1 MARPRRPSR
10 PSRAG
15 AAPARAE
22 PLWRPPRAVIRR
34 DAGLWA
40 CEGALRRR
48 GFDPVAGADEAGRG
62 ACAGP
67 LVIAACILPDG
78 RRGQVPELAD
88 SKLLTPAVRERVYEQ
103 VVRRALAWSVVIVP
117 AGEVDSRGLHV
128 SNIEGMRRALAALD
142 PAASY
147 ALTDG
152 FPVAGLGVPGL
163 AVPKGDATVAC
174 IAAASVIAKVTRDR
188 IMVGLHERWP
198 QYDFAT
204 HKGYV
209 TPGHAAALAAHGPC
223 PEHRFSYVNVRRLAA
238 LRGRLDAAAL
248 AAALAGPAEAGA
260 EPGAGVRDDVLM
272 EGVTA

>member
-1 MARPRRPSR
+1 MPRPRRTTRRSP
-10 PSRAG
+10 
-15 AAPARAE
+15 AAD
-22 PLWRPPRAVIRR
+22 PPRDVGFLRPQRAVVRR

-67 LVIAACILPDG
+67 LVIAACMLPDG
-78 RRGQVPELAD
+78 RRGQVPGLAD
-88 SKLLTPAVRERVYEQ
+88 SKLLTPATRERVYEE
-103 VVRRALAWSVVIVP
+103 VVRRAVAWSVVIVP

-128 SNIEGMRRALAALD
+128 SNIEGMRRAFAALD

-152 FPVAGLGVPGL
+152 FPVAGLSVPGL

-188 IMVGLHERWP
+188 IMVGMHERWP

-209 TPGHAAALAAHGPC
+209 TPAHAAALAAHGPC
-223 PEHRFSYVNVRRLAA
+223 PEHRFSYVNVRRLSA
-238 LRGRLDAAAL
+238 LSGRPDPAGL
-248 AAALAGPAEAGA
+248 AAALATES
-260 EPGAGVRDDVLM
+260 EGAGEPTAEVRDDVFM

>member
-1 MARPRRPSR
+1 MTDSLSALR
-10 PSRAG
+10 
-15 AAPARAE
+15 PARA
-22 PLWRPPRAVIRR
+22 VVRR

-48 GFDPVAGADEAGRG
+48 GFPLVAGADEAGRG

-67 LVIAACILPDG
+67 LVVAACVLPDG
-78 RRGQVPELAD
+78 RRGQVPGLND
-88 SKLLTPAVRERVYEQ
+88 SKLLQPAVREEVYGE
-103 VVRRALAWSVVIVP
+103 VVRRAVAWSVVVIP
-117 AGEVDSRGLHV
+117 APEVDRRGLHV
-128 SNIEGMRRALAALD
+128 TNLEGMRRALARLD
-142 PAASY
+142 PEPAY

-152 FPVAGLGVPGL
+152 FPVRGLTVPAL

-198 QYDFAT
+198 EYDFAT

-209 TPGHAAALAAHGPC
+209 TPGHASALTRHGPC
-223 PEHRFSYVNVRRLAA
+223 PEHRFSYVNVRRVG
-238 LRGRLDAAAL
+238 GRAVLVTS
-248 AAALAGPAEAGA
+248 
-260 EPGAGVRDDVLM
+260 VREDVSV

>member
-1 MARPRRPSR
+1 
-10 PSRAG
+10 
-15 AAPARAE
+15 
-22 PLWRPPRAVIRR
+22 VRR

-48 GFDPVAGADEAGRG
+48 GFDPIAGADEAGRG

-67 LVIAACILPDG
+67 LVIAACMLPDG
-78 RRGQVPELAD
+78 QRGQVPGLAD
-88 SKLLTPAVRERVYEQ
+88 SKLLTPASRERVYDQ

-128 SNIEGMRRALAALD
+128 SNIEGMRRAFAALD

-152 FPVAGLGVPGL
+152 FPVAGLGTPGL
-163 AVPKGDATVAC
+163 AVPKGDATIAC

-188 IMVGLHERWP
+188 IMVGMHEVWP

-223 PEHRFSYVNVRRLAA
+223 AEHRFSYVNIRRLSV
-238 LRGRLDAAAL
+238 LSGRLDPTAL
-248 AAALAGPAEAGA
+248 ATVLAAQSE
-260 EPGAGVRDDVLM
+260 GAGEPNADVRDDVLM

>member
-1 MARPRRPSR
+1 MTD
-10 PSRAG
+10 
-15 AAPARAE
+15 
-22 PLWRPPRAVIRR
+22 PLKPPRAVVRR

-48 GFDPVAGADEAGRG
+48 GFELVAGADEAGRG

-67 LVIAACILPDG
+67 LVVAACVLPEG
-78 RRGQVPELAD
+78 RRGQVPDLND
-88 SKLLTPAVRERVYEQ
+88 SKLLQPAVREQVYAQ
-103 VVRRALAWSVVIVP
+103 VVRRAVAWSVVVIP
-117 AGEVDSRGLHV
+117 APEVDARGLHV
-128 SNIEGMRRALAALD
+128 CNLEGMRRAVARLD
-142 PAASY
+142 PAPAY

-152 FPVAGLGVPGL
+152 FPVRGLTVPAL

-198 QYDFAT
+198 DYDFKT

-209 TPGHAAALAAHGPC
+209 TPGHAAALSRHGPC
-223 PEHRFSYVNVRRLAA
+223 PEHRFSYINVRRVG
-238 LRGRLDAAAL
+238 GRAVLV
-248 AAALAGPAEAGA
+248 P
-260 EPGAGVRDDVLM
+260 PVREDESV